1 MLLNKNVVFHFLLFF
16 LSVGYFVIAINL
28 GAPFINNGLQPS
40 SFPLLVGLFAMMFS
54 SILLYREVKLMKSK
68 ASSLEDDT
76 QTDNALSGKGRFAPL
91 AVMLSIFLYILLF
104 SPLGYFF
111 SSILFVLSII
121 IIFSS
126 LEKVLQKIVISTIIV
141 SFGYLVF
148 EQMFGVRLP
157 TLWG

>member
-1 MLLNKNVVFHFLLFF
+1 
-16 LSVGYFVIAINL
+16 VIAINL
-28 GAPFINNGLQPS
+28 GTPFANNALQPS
-40 SFPLLVGLFAMMFS
+40 SFPLLVGFFAMMFS
-54 SILLYREVKLMKSK
+54 SILLYREVKLMKNT

-76 QTDNALSGKGRFAPL
+76 QIEEVLTGKSRFAPL
-91 AVMLSIFLYILLF
+91 GVMLSIFLYILLF
-104 SPLGYFF
+104 SPLGYFL

-126 LEKVLQKIVISTIIV
+126 LEKALQKIVISTTIV
-141 SFGYLVF
+141 TFGYLVF

>member
-28 GAPFINNGLQPS
+28 GTPFANNGLQPS
-40 SFPLLVGLFAMMFS
+40 SFPLLIGLFAMMFS
-54 SILLYREVKLMKSK
+54 SILLYREVKLMKST
-68 ASSLEDDT
+68 ASSLEDDS
-76 QTDNALSGKGRFAPL
+76 QIDDALIGKGRFAPYG
-91 AVMLSIFLYILLF
+91 VMASIFLYIVLF
-104 SPLGYFF
+104 TPLGYFL

-141 SFGYLVF
+141 AFGYLVF